1 MKNSSTTS
9 LVKIFLVS
17 TFWLAN
23 APIHAATVIAASVHP
38 VSEYTRI
45 TIETDQPIK
54 YSLLALKSPA
64 RAVLDLKNIQLN
76 EQLKNLTTKNLHDD
90 PYIRHLRVA
99 KFKQDITR
107 LVLDLKTEVNTTI
120 TILKP
125 TVEYNY
131 RLVLDVHPMHK
142 ALAADDSSFDS
153 STTSNASDAKAAND
167 NGAQITLEQ
176 LPVFEPDMESDLTI
190 GVEQ

>member
-1 MKNSSTTS
+1 
-9 LVKIFLVS
+9 
-17 TFWLAN
+17 
-23 APIHAATVIAASVHP
+23 
-38 VSEYTRI
+38 
-45 TIETDQPIK
+45 
-54 YSLLALKSPA
+54 
-64 RAVLDLKNIQLN
+64 
-76 EQLKNLTTKNLHDD
+76 
-90 PYIRHLRVA
+90 VA